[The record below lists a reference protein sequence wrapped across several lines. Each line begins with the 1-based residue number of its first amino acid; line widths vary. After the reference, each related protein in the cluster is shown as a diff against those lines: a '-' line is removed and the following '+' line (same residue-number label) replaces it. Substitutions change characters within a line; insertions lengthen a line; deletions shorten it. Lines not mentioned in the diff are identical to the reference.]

1 MGQKQPFIGVLIKIC
16 SENQQIHRSTS
27 MPQCDFNKVAKKIY
41 LNHTSAGVCS
51 IGLLY
56 VFRTTFLNSKS
67 GGLLLM
73 GVSVE
78 NDFCSAISRRLV
90 FYCLCKSTRSFA
102 LLTVSLPQSKHLPVQ
117 STRKRCEIC
126 LKLTIKTS
134 ERTREAL
141 EKDVRYVQ
149 S

>member
-1 MGQKQPFIGVLIKIC
+1 M
-16 SENQQIHRSTS
+16 
-27 MPQCDFNKVAKKIY
+27 
-41 LNHTSAGVCS
+41 
-51 IGLLY
+51 
-56 VFRTTFLNSKS
+56 FLEQLFNSKS
-67 GGLLLM
+67 GRLLLM

-78 NDFCSAISRRLV
+78 NDYCSAISRRLV
-90 FYCLCKSTRSFA
+90 FDCLCKSTRSFA

-126 LKLTIKTS
+126 LKLTTETS

>member
-1 MGQKQPFIGVLIKIC
+1 MGQKQPSIGVLIKIC
-16 SENQQIHRSTS
+16 SENLQIHRRTS
-27 MPQCDFNKVAKKIY
+27 MPKCDFNKVAKQIC
-41 LNHTSAGVCS
+41 LNHFSAWVCS

-73 GVSVE
+73 GISIE

-90 FYCLCKSTRSFA
+90 FDCLFKSTRSFA
-102 LLTVSLPQSKHLPVQ
+102 LLTVSLPQFKHLPVQ

-126 LKLTIKTS
+126 L
-134 ERTREAL
+134 
-141 EKDVRYVQ
+141 
-149 S
+149 